1 MTVDW
6 KKKLIPNL
14 PYLLFVYLFDKLCQ
28 AVRLAPGLDASEKF
42 LHLSQGFTEAFSSGL
57 PSLHPLDLLA
67 GIAGAVI
74 VRLAVYAKS
83 KNTKKYRKGIE
94 YGSARWGTAADI
106 APYVDPVPDWNI
118 PLTQT
123 EKLTMSSRPKNPKY
137 ARNKNILVIGGSGSG
152 KTRFFVKP
160 SLMQMHSSYV
170 VTDPKGQLLSEVGTM
185 LRRGAPKLD
194 ENGKPMQDACGKV
207 IYEPYRIKVLNTI
220 NFKKSM
226 KYNPFAYIRSEKD
239 ILKLVN
245 VIIANTK
252 GDGEKSSE
260 DFWVKAERLLYCA
273 LIGYIWYEAEP
284 EEKNFL
290 TLLELINASE
300 AREDDEE
307 FQSPVDLLFSKLE
320 KEHPD
325 HFAVKQYRK
334 FKLAAGKTLKSILI
348 SCGARLAPF
357 DIAEL
362 REIMSDDE
370 LELDTLGDRKTAL
383 FLIMSDT
390 DTTFNFVILTD
401 FMEADG
407 NIMVTMHIRGIN
419 QNEAI
424 KMVKRKIT
432 DLDAMKIQEQKRAVR
447 SGYDMDILPSDLS
460 TYGGAAKDLLTDLQ
474 SRNERMFNMTFLVLH
489 TAETR
494 QKLEIAV
501 SQAASVA
508 QTYNCLLTRLDFQQ
522 EDGLMSS
529 LPLGLNRIKIER
541 SLTTSALAVFVP
553 FVTQEVFMGGDAMYY
568 GLNALSN
575 NMILLD
581 RKQSRC
587 PNGLVFGTPG
597 SGKSMSCKREIT
609 FIMLMTQDNV
619 IICDPEDEYSPLVKR
634 LGGQVVRLSPSSTD
648 YVNPLDINL
657 NYSEEENPLAL
668 KSDFVLSFCELIM
681 GSKTG
686 LEAIEKTV
694 IDRAVQMI
702 YQPYFADPRPEN
714 MPILGDLMNALLSQ
728 HIPEA
733 DRVAQALDLY
743 VNGSLNFFN
752 HRTTVD
758 ISNRLVCFD
767 IKGLGKNLKKP
778 GMLIV
783 QDAVWNTV
791 TINRAIGR
799 STWYFVDEFHL
810 LLKEEQTAAYSAEI
824 WKRFRKWG
832 GIPTGATQNP
842 KDLLSS
848 PEIENILE
856 NSDFIYM
863 LNQAAGD
870 RKILAERLNISS
882 EQLAYVTN
890 SEPGH
895 GLLFFNNVILPFADD
910 FPKDTELYKLLTTK
924 PSEVEH
930 EERMG

>member
-1 MTVDW
+1 MVKSEP
-6 KKKLIPNL
+6 KKKPQSGGFFQKFFRKPEKSQKEQRLTVQRSI
-14 PYLLFVYLFDKLCQ
+14 PYLEMGRDGICRVEEHLYSKTVRFYDINYQLAQNEDKNTIFESWCDFLNYFDASIRFQLSFINHKSDMSEYNKVIQIEPQHDAFDDVRMEYAQMLKQQLAKGNNGLVRTKYITFSIEAKSVKEAKPRLERIETDILNNFKVLGVKAYPLNGVERLQIMYEAFHQEEQQKFDFSYERILQSGMTTKDFIAPTSFLFKSGKDFMMGDTYGAASYLNI
-28 AVRLAPGLDASEKF
+28 LAPE
-42 LHLSQGFTEAFSSGL
+42 
-57 PSLHPLDLLA
+57 
-67 GIAGAVI
+67 
-74 VRLAVYAKS
+74 
-83 KNTKKYRKGIE
+83 
-94 YGSARWGTAADI
+94 
-106 APYVDPVPDWNI
+106 
-118 PLTQT
+118 LT
-123 EKLTMSSRPKNPKY
+123 
-137 ARNKNILVIGGSGSG
+137 
-152 KTRFFVKP
+152 
-160 SLMQMHSSYV
+160 
-170 VTDPKGQLLSEVGTM
+170 D
-185 LRRGAPKLD
+185 
-194 ENGKPMQDACGKV
+194 
-207 IYEPYRIKVLNTI
+207 KVLAEFLDMDKNLVVSI
-220 NFKKSM
+220 HVQSV
-226 KYNPFAYIRSEKD
+226 D
-239 ILKLVN
+239 QLK
-245 VIIANTK
+245 
-252 GDGEKSSE
+252 
-260 DFWVKAERLLYCA
+260 
-273 LIGYIWYEAEP
+273 
-284 EEKNFL
+284 
-290 TLLELINASE
+290 
-300 AREDDEE
+300 
-307 FQSPVDLLFSKLE
+307 
-320 KEHPD
+320 
-325 HFAVKQYRK
+325 
-334 FKLAAGKTLKSILI
+334 
-348 SCGARLAPF
+348 
-357 DIAEL
+357 
-362 REIMSDDE
+362 
-370 LELDTLGDRKTAL
+370 
-383 FLIMSDT
+383 
-390 DTTFNFVILTD
+390 
-401 FMEADG
+401 
-407 NIMVTMHIRGIN
+407 
-419 QNEAI
+419 AI
-424 KMVKRKIT
+424 KLIKGKIT
-432 DLDAMKIQEQKRAVR
+432 DLDRMKIEEQKKAVR
-447 SGYDMDILPSDLS
+447 SGYDMEIIPSDLA
-460 TYGGAAKDLLTDLQ
+460 TYGGEAKKILDDLQ
-474 SRNERMFNMTFLVLH
+474 SRNERMFLVTVLFLN
-489 TAETR
+489 TAKTKQELDSAVFQTAGIA
-494 QKLEIAV
+494 QKF
-501 SQAASVA
+501 
-508 QTYNCLLTRLDFQQ
+508 NCTLNRLDYLQ
-522 EDGLMSS
+522 EQGLMSS
-529 LPLGLNRIKIER
+529 LPLGASHIQIER
-541 SLTTSALAVFVP
+541 SLTTSSVAVFVP
-553 FVTQEVFMGGDAMYY
+553 FVTQELFMGGDAMYY

-634 LGGQVVRLSPSSTD
+634 LGGQVIRLSPSSTD

-924 PSEVEH
+924 PSEVAH
-930 EERMG
+930 ETVDDEKEDQNG

>member
-1 MTVDW
+1 
-6 KKKLIPNL
+6 
-14 PYLLFVYLFDKLCQ
+14 
-28 AVRLAPGLDASEKF
+28 
-42 LHLSQGFTEAFSSGL
+42 
-57 PSLHPLDLLA
+57 
-67 GIAGAVI
+67 
-74 VRLAVYAKS
+74 
-83 KNTKKYRKGIE
+83 
-94 YGSARWGTAADI
+94 
-106 APYVDPVPDWNI
+106 
-118 PLTQT
+118 
-123 EKLTMSSRPKNPKY
+123 
-137 ARNKNILVIGGSGSG
+137 
-152 KTRFFVKP
+152 
-160 SLMQMHSSYV
+160 
-170 VTDPKGQLLSEVGTM
+170 
-185 LRRGAPKLD
+185 
-194 ENGKPMQDACGKV
+194 
-207 IYEPYRIKVLNTI
+207 
-220 NFKKSM
+220 
-226 KYNPFAYIRSEKD
+226 
-239 ILKLVN
+239 
-245 VIIANTK
+245 
-252 GDGEKSSE
+252 
-260 DFWVKAERLLYCA
+260 
-273 LIGYIWYEAEP
+273 
-284 EEKNFL
+284 
-290 TLLELINASE
+290 
-300 AREDDEE
+300 
-307 FQSPVDLLFSKLE
+307 
-320 KEHPD
+320 
-325 HFAVKQYRK
+325 
-334 FKLAAGKTLKSILI
+334 
-348 SCGARLAPF
+348 
-357 DIAEL
+357 
-362 REIMSDDE
+362 
-370 LELDTLGDRKTAL
+370 
-383 FLIMSDT
+383 
-390 DTTFNFVILTD
+390 
-401 FMEADG
+401 
-407 NIMVTMHIRGIN
+407 
-419 QNEAI
+419 
-424 KMVKRKIT
+424 
-432 DLDAMKIQEQKRAVR
+432 
-447 SGYDMDILPSDLS
+447 
-460 TYGGAAKDLLTDLQ
+460 
-474 SRNERMFNMTFLVLH
+474 MFNLTFLVMH
-489 TAETR
+489 MEETR

-501 SQAASVA
+501 AQAASVA
-508 QTYNCLLTRLDFQQ
+508 QTYNCQLSRLDFQQ

-553 FVTQEVFMGGDAMYY
+553 FVTQEVFMGGSAMYY

-575 NMILLD
+575 NMIMLD
-581 RKQSRC
+581 RKQARC

-609 FIMLMTQDNV
+609 FIILTTQDNV
-619 IICDPEDEYSPLVKR
+619 IICDPEDEYSPLVRR
-634 LGGQVVRLSPSSTD
+634 LGGQVIELSPSSTD
-648 YVNPLDINL
+648 YLNPLDINL

-694 IDRAVQMI
+694 IDRAVQKI

-714 MPILGDLMNALLSQ
+714 MPILGDLMEALQAQ

-752 HRTTVD
+752 HRTTVN
-758 ISNRLVCFD
+758 SHNRLVCYN

-778 GMLIV
+778 GMHVV

-791 TINRAIGR
+791 TVNRAIGR

-832 GIPTGATQNP
+832 GVPTGATQNP

-930 EERMG
+930 TAETEA

>member
-1 MTVDW
+1 
-6 KKKLIPNL
+6 
-14 PYLLFVYLFDKLCQ
+14 
-28 AVRLAPGLDASEKF
+28 
-42 LHLSQGFTEAFSSGL
+42 
-57 PSLHPLDLLA
+57 
-67 GIAGAVI
+67 
-74 VRLAVYAKS
+74 
-83 KNTKKYRKGIE
+83 
-94 YGSARWGTAADI
+94 
-106 APYVDPVPDWNI
+106 
-118 PLTQT
+118 
-123 EKLTMSSRPKNPKY
+123 
-137 ARNKNILVIGGSGSG
+137 
-152 KTRFFVKP
+152 
-160 SLMQMHSSYV
+160 
-170 VTDPKGQLLSEVGTM
+170 
-185 LRRGAPKLD
+185 
-194 ENGKPMQDACGKV
+194 
-207 IYEPYRIKVLNTI
+207 
-220 NFKKSM
+220 
-226 KYNPFAYIRSEKD
+226 
-239 ILKLVN
+239 
-245 VIIANTK
+245 
-252 GDGEKSSE
+252 
-260 DFWVKAERLLYCA
+260 
-273 LIGYIWYEAEP
+273 
-284 EEKNFL
+284 
-290 TLLELINASE
+290 
-300 AREDDEE
+300 
-307 FQSPVDLLFSKLE
+307 
-320 KEHPD
+320 
-325 HFAVKQYRK
+325 
-334 FKLAAGKTLKSILI
+334 
-348 SCGARLAPF
+348 
-357 DIAEL
+357 
-362 REIMSDDE
+362 
-370 LELDTLGDRKTAL
+370 
-383 FLIMSDT
+383 
-390 DTTFNFVILTD
+390 
-401 FMEADG
+401 
-407 NIMVTMHIRGIN
+407 
-419 QNEAI
+419 
-424 KMVKRKIT
+424 
-432 DLDAMKIQEQKRAVR
+432 
-447 SGYDMDILPSDLS
+447 
-460 TYGGAAKDLLTDLQ
+460 
-474 SRNERMFNMTFLVLH
+474 
-489 TAETR
+489 
-494 QKLEIAV
+494 
-501 SQAASVA
+501 
-508 QTYNCLLTRLDFQQ
+508 
-522 EDGLMSS
+522 MSS
-529 LPLGLNRIKIER
+529 LPLGLNRIRIDGV
-541 SLTTSALAVFVP
+541 TTSALAVFVP
-553 FVTQEVFMGGDAMYY
+553 FVTQELFMGGDAMYY

-575 NMILLD
+575 NMIMLD
-581 RKQSRC
+581 RKQSRS

-597 SGKSMSCKREIT
+597 SGKSMSCKREMT

-634 LGGQVVRLSPSSTD
+634 LGGLVNLAVPVQHRLCEPPGHQPQLLRVRKPAGAEKRLR
-648 YVNPLDINL
+648 
-657 NYSEEENPLAL
+657 A
-668 KSDFVLSFCELIM
+668 VLLCELIM

-702 YQPYFADPRPEN
+702 YQSYFADPRPEN

-791 TINRAIGR
+791 TINRAFGR

-924 PSEVEH
+924 PSEVANK
-930 EERMG
+930 